1 MSTLKKQQ
9 VKRLLLMNA
18 DEAREVQRAE
28 AGDIVAVG
36 GLDCYSGVTLT
47 DGSQKVALSSMYIAE
62 PVVSLAVR
70 VSKKDEQ
77 QKFAKALNRFQR
89 EDPTFK

>member
-1 MSTLKKQQ
+1 MKKQQ
-9 VKRLLLMNA
+9 IKRLLLMNA

-36 GLDCYSGVTLT
+36 GLECHSGVTLT
-47 DGSQKVALSSMYIAE
+47 DGSIRVALSSMFVAE
-62 PVVSLAVR
+62 PVVSLAVK
-70 VSKKDEQ
+70 VTKKEDQ
-77 QKFAKALNRFQR
+77 PKFAKALNRFQR